1 MSERGG
7 DAHPRRQAAEA
18 FDGQAE
24 RFERSPVMT
33 EAASLA
39 RLVAAA
45 ALPAGARVLDAGW
58 GRGSRG
64 GVLDAGCEVVGVD
77 LSSEMIRRARLRC
90 ARFGERA
97 RFERCS
103 LHEPRSRR
111 RSTPA
116 SPATCCTTS
125 RTRARSSRAR
135 LRSRARAASCSRST
149 SADADPERAAWADEI
164 ERDRDRTH
172 VRTLTPGELVDAFA
186 RAGLS
191 DVRLVE
197 EELRLDFDEWF
208 DRGTPAA
215 PKEAVRA
222 RLPEGTSR
230 GFAPARRV
238 DGGFDLRCLRALV
251 WGRKPR

>member
-1 MSERGG
+1 VPTHDDEL
-7 DAHPRRQAAEA
+7 AQA

-39 RLVAAA
+39 RLVAVA
-45 ALPAGARVLDAGW
+45 ALPAGARVLDAGC
-58 GRGSRG
+58 GPGL
-64 GVLDAGCEVVGVD
+64 VAEAFLDAGCEVVGVD

-90 ARFGERA
+90 ERFGERA

-103 LHEPRSRR
+103 LHELPLEAPFDACVSRNVLHHIEDPSAFVAR
-111 RSTPA
+111 QA
-116 SPATCCTTS
+116 SL
-125 RTRARSSRAR
+125 ARPGGVVLAFD
-135 LRSRARAASCSRST
+135 L
-149 SADADPERAAWADEI
+149 SADADPERAAWADEV

-186 RAGLS
+186 RARLA

-197 EELRLDFDEWF
+197 EELTLDFDEWF

-215 PKEAVRA
+215 PKDAVRA
-222 RLPEGTSR
+222 RLLEGTSR
-230 GFAPARRV
+230 GFAPRRRA
-238 DGGFDLRCLRALV
+238 DGGFEIRCLRALV
-251 WGRKPR
+251 RGTKPR